1 MVSMR
6 GRLVAGVHCSHR
18 SARIV
23 VCDGDDGT
31 VLRQTVVRFADG
43 AHGDPVSWLRAFGEA
58 AGGGTL
64 DGVEAIGVTAQ
75 GHGLIALDGQGVVV
89 APPLPQDDIS
99 ASGSAAELAEELGGP
114 GAWYDATGLVPS
126 HTTAVSHLRRL
137 ARHEPD
143 EAARVAAAALP
154 HDWLTWQLLGC
165 PAELTTDRSDASTTG
180 YWSPETGTWRDDLA
194 ERAFGRALRLPR
206 LVAPG
211 EAAGR
216 TPEGVLISAGAGA
229 EAALAFGLGLE
240 HGDVVVAVGA
250 SGAAFAVHDEIPLDA
265 GPALVCLADATGRRM
280 PLVRTLN
287 AVRVLRGA
295 AAMLGVD
302 TAGYDELAL
311 RSTPGACGLVMLP
324 YLDGEDVPH
333 LPHAAGTLTGLHRE
347 SMTPEAFARAAT
359 EGMMC
364 GLADGLDVLRRNGV
378 PVERAVLV
386 GVGARS
392 AAVRAV
398 APMLLGLPVAVPDP
412 ADSARAAALGVA
424 RQAAWALS
432 GKPDVPAWPRPG
444 ADFTALSDEDAAIG
458 TAVREQYRD
467 VRNRLHPEAAAAD
480 AAPNPGRH
488 RRN

>member
-18 SARIV
+18 AARIV
-23 VCDGDDGT
+23 VCDGDTGD

-75 GHGLIALDGQGVVV
+75 GHGLIALDANGVVV
-89 APPLPQDDIS
+89 APPLAHDDIS
-99 ASGSAAELAEELGGP
+99 ASGAAAELVDELGGP
-114 GAWYDATGLVPS
+114 HEWLAATGSVP
-126 HTTAVSHLRRL
+126 TAATAVSHLRRL
-137 ARHEPD
+137 TRFEPD
-143 EAARVAAAALP
+143 EAERVVAAALP

-180 YWSPETGTWRDDLA
+180 YWSPTTGAWREDLA
-194 ERAFGRALRLPR
+194 EQAFGRAVRLPR

-216 TPEGVLISAGAGA
+216 SPENLLIAAGAGA
-229 EAALAFGLGLE
+229 EAALAFGLGVG

-250 SGAAFAVHDEIPLDA
+250 SGAAFAVHDGMTSD
-265 GPALVCLADATGRRM
+265 PAVACLADATGRAM
-280 PLVRTLN
+280 PVVRTLN
-287 AVRVLRGA
+287 AVRVLRGT

-302 TAGYDELAL
+302 TAGFDELAM

-324 YLDGEDVPH
+324 YLDGERVPH

-347 SMTPEAFARAAT
+347 SMTPEAFARASV
-359 EGMMC
+359 EGMAC
-364 GLADGLDVLRRNGV
+364 GLADALDVLRGSGV
-378 PVERAVLV
+378 AVERVFLV

-398 APMLLGLPVAVPDP
+398 APMLFGVPVAVPDP
-412 ADSARAAALGVA
+412 AEAARAAALGVA

-432 GKPDVPAWPRPG
+432 GKPDVPAWPRP
-444 ADFTALSDEDAAIG
+444 TAPFVEAADEDAAVG
-458 TAVREQYRD
+458 TAVREQYAEVRD
-467 VRNRLHPEAAAAD
+467 RLHPEAAPRPD
-480 AAPNPGRH
+480 SGGTTGRH
-488 RRN
+488 RRG

>member
-18 SARIV
+18 AARIV
-23 VCDGDDGT
+23 VCDGDSGD

-64 DGVEAIGVTAQ
+64 DDVEAIGVTAQ

-89 APPLPQDDIS
+89 APPLPHDDIS
-99 ASGSAAELAEELGGP
+99 ASGPAAELVEELGGP
-114 GAWYDATGLVPS
+114 QAWLGATGLVPNAA
-126 HTTAVSHLRRL
+126 TAVAHLRRL
-137 ARHEPD
+137 AHYEPE
-143 EAARVAAAALP
+143 EAARVVAAALP

-180 YWSPETGTWRDDLA
+180 YWSPETGGWREDLA
-194 ERAFGRALRLPR
+194 EAAFRRPVRLPR

-216 TPEGVLISAGAGA
+216 TPEGLVISAGAGA

-240 HGDVVVAVGA
+240 HGDVVVAAGA
-250 SGAAFAVHDEIPLDA
+250 AGAAFAVHDSMVADPSVA
-265 GPALVCLADATGRRM
+265 CLADATGRRM
-280 PLVRTLN
+280 PVVRTLN
-287 AVRVLRGA
+287 AVRVLRGTA
-295 AAMLGVD
+295 TMLGVD
-302 TAGYDELAL
+302 TAGFDELAL

-324 YLDGEDVPH
+324 YLDGESVPH

-347 SMTPEAFARAAT
+347 SMTPEAFARAAV

-364 GLADGLDVLRRNGV
+364 GLADGLDVLRACGV
-378 PVERAVLV
+378 PVERVFLV

-398 APMLLGLPVAVPDP
+398 APMVLGVPVTVPEP
-412 ADSARAAALGVA
+412 AEAARAAALGVA

-432 GKPDVPAWPRPG
+432 GKPDVPAWTRP
-444 ADFTALSDEDAAIG
+444 ATAFVPPGDDDRAVG
-458 TAVREQYRD
+458 TAVREQFAD
-467 VRNRLHPEAAAAD
+467 VRDRMYPDLAARTAASVT
-480 AAPNPGRH
+480 GRH
-488 RRN
+488 RRG